1 MKPLVACWWFQCV
14 GFVSSFH
21 ASWVCYCMPG
31 WACSFTWPFHVG
43 RAKASINGKDQLEF
57 WTLCSQTFPTLH
69 VSFRVP
75 RVVCTSYVCGSL
87 LSYVFRSVQCLDI
100 DPFQLNI
107 VLELAD
113 AGDLSRMIKVNDV
126 IKLPVSIHTC
136 TCVCHA
142 RERESER
149 ERMMAIVLFHSISR
163 RRNSWFQSELSG

>member
-1 MKPLVACWWFQCV
+1 MCV
-14 GFVSSFH
+14 E
-21 ASWVCYCMPG
+21 VC
-31 WACSFTWPFHVG
+31 H
-43 RAKASINGKDQLEF
+43 I
-57 WTLCSQTFPTLH
+57 
-69 VSFRVP
+69 
-75 RVVCTSYVCGSL
+75 
-87 LSYVFRSVQCLDI
+87 YVFRSVQCLDI

-149 ERMMAIVLFHSISR
+149 ERESDGNCPFSQHFKKKKQLIPERTIWLVRILSLHPNYILNCFLLSYPMSMFRRYFVQLCSALEHMHSR
-163 RRNSWFQSELSG
+163 RVMHRGSLQHSHFL